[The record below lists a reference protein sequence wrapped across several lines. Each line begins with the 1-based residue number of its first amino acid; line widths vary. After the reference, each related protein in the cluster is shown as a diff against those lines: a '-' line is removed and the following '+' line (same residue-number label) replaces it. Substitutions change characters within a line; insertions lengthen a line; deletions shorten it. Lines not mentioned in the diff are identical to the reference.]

1 MKGEIMKRMIVHCGP
16 GSTEIALLE
25 NGKLVEYAAERSQ
38 HRGLVGSFIK
48 GKVVN
53 VIPGMQAAFVD
64 IGQKRMRFS
73 ISTTCCTLIWKS
85 NRSRSRRS
93 PSF

>member
-1 MKGEIMKRMIVHCGP
+1 MKRMIVHCGS
-16 GSTEIALLE
+16 GSTEVALLE

-38 HRGLVGSFIK
+38 NRGLVGSFIK

-64 IGQKRMRFS
+64 IGQKKRVS
-73 ISTTCCTLIWKS
+73 VY
-85 NRSRSRRS
+85 
-93 PSF
+93 